1 MNLRGE
7 KLFESETG
15 YSTWPLSSECRPL
28 STFDCGGAILEGVAK
43 VAEPFFLGEN
53 MSSETGSE
61 STGAKNG
68 LRHNWRDRFE
78 ELLKV
83 KNIDDLKSELTKI
96 GSDLQDEIKNF
107 DLQEHLSP
115 TAKDKLKTL
124 ETRYADVLKTL
135 KKAQKQFDRDFSK
148 SIQTLKKTSKD
159 AEKRLLVLR
168 SKVDVHRK
176 KVVKASETLRARLAK
191 STGRK
196 VKKSGA
202 KRSRKKVTT
211 A

>member
-1 MNLRGE
+1 
-7 KLFESETG
+7 
-15 YSTWPLSSECRPL
+15 
-28 STFDCGGAILEGVAK
+28 
-43 VAEPFFLGEN
+43 
-53 MSSETGSE
+53 MSSETESQ
-61 STGAKNG
+61 STGTKNG

-191 STGRK
+191 STGRRP
-196 VKKSGA
+196 KKSAA
-202 KRSRKKVTT
+202 KRARKKTTT